1 MNHVTVTPEV
11 LEGFAATNATIGTA
25 VAAAGS
31 VNAAANTA
39 VMVPVF
45 GLIGQEFLAA
55 FIMAQAN
62 HLLAVGNLA
71 AVHAATAATA
81 VGGLAGFE
89 AADTASAATLRSAL

>member
-11 LEGFAATNATIGTA
+11 LEGFAATNAAIGTA

-39 VMVPVF
+39 VMIPVF

-55 FIMAQAN
+55 FIAAQSN
-62 HLLAVGNLA
+62 HLVAVGNLA
-71 AVHAATAATA
+71 AVHAATAASA
-81 VGGLAGFE
+81 LGGLAEFE
-89 AADTASAATLRSAL
+89 AVDDASAATLRSVL

>member
-11 LEGFAATNATIGTA
+11 LEGFAATNAAIGTA

-31 VNAAANTA
+31 VDAAANTA
-39 VMVPVF
+39 VMIPVF

-55 FIMAQAN
+55 FITAQAN

-71 AVHAATAATA
+71 AVHAATAASA
-81 VGGLAGFE
+81 LGGLAEFE
-89 AADTASAATLRSAL
+89 SVDAAAAARLRSVR